1 MPKETINAYE
11 ECFTLKSNK
20 RYIDQARKNADRN
33 FDARKLDKIQQGSKL
48 NWLSDNK
55 IVDPNFSTP
64 NKIRLPDLI
73 VKGMPEIIL
82 EHDTVKLHGELGW
95 SNERT
100 LKRNQDYA
108 RTKRPFIIVNED
120 LAKMLKLNEA
130 SLATYLYYHELEQW
144 RSHQL

>member
-1 MPKETINAYE
+1 MPEETIYINE
-11 ECFTLKSNK
+11 EYVTLKSNN
-20 RYIDQARKNADRN
+20 RFIDKARKNADRN
-33 FDARKLDKIQQGSKL
+33 FDARKLDRIQQGSKL

-55 IVDPNFSTP
+55 IIDPNFSTP

-82 EHDTVKLHGELGW
+82 EHDTVKLHGELGF
-95 SNERT
+95 SNDRT

-120 LAKMLKLNEA
+120 LAKMLKIDEA

-144 RSHQL
+144 RSHQV